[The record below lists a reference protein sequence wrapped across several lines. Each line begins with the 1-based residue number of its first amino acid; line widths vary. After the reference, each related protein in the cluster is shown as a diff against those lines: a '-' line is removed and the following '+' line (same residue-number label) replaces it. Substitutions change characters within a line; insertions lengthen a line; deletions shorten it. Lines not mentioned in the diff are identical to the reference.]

1 MTHSAGD
8 SKYVLL
14 DRDGVI
20 NVEAPGNGYIT
31 TPEALRL
38 VPGAADAVA
47 RLNGRGFA
55 VLVCSNQQC
64 VGKGLL
70 SLDVLMEISETMR
83 RALEAESG
91 GRIQDFFYCPH
102 LTADACGCRKPEPG
116 LLLQAQERYGF
127 NLAETF
133 FVGDS
138 YRDIGAAKGA
148 RCRSVFVL
156 SGYDSRRY
164 AAGEPLP
171 HSPDCIAPDL
181 AAAVDFILSE

>member
-20 NVEAPGNGYIT
+20 NVEASDNGYIT
-31 TPEALRL
+31 TPEALRF
-38 VPGAADAVA
+38 VPGSADAIA
-47 RLNGRGFA
+47 RLNDRGFE

-70 SLDVLMEISETMR
+70 ALDVLMEISETMR
-83 RALEAESG
+83 RVLEAESG
-91 GRIQDFFYCPH
+91 GRILDFFYCPH
-102 LTADACGCRKPEPG
+102 LAADGCGCRKPEPG
-116 LLLQAQERYGF
+116 LLIQAQERYGF
-127 NLAETF
+127 DLFETF

-148 RCRSVFVL
+148 RCRSIFVL
-156 SGYDSRRY
+156 SGYDSCRH
-164 AAGEPLP
+164 AAQEPLP
-171 HSPDCIAPDL
+171 HTPDRIAPDL
-181 AAAVDFILSE
+181 AGAVDFILSE